1 MDLYILRHGIA
12 EERNPASPETDS
24 RRRLTAEGTKK
35 IRRIARGMKALDL
48 DFDLILS
55 SPLVRARDTAA
66 IVAKAFDAAKKLH
79 LVEALAP
86 DGNPKDLVD
95 QLKAGHKKPKHIL
108 LVGHEPYL
116 SRFISLLISGDTCL
130 PITLKKGGLCKLS
143 LKGIQYGRC
152 ATLEWLLTPGQNR
165 RIR

>member
-12 EERNPASPETDS
+12 EENNPDAPANDS
-24 RRRLTAEGTKK
+24 RRRLTSEGAKK
-35 IRRIARGMKALDL
+35 IQRIAKGMKALEL

-55 SPLVRARDTAA
+55 SPYVRARETAA
-66 IVAKAFDAAKKLH
+66 LVAKEFGAEKKLS
-79 LVEALAP
+79 LVEALVP

-95 QLKAGHKKPKHIL
+95 QLKSVPKKNRHIL

-143 LKGIQYGRC
+143 LKSIQYGRC

-165 RIR
+165 RIS